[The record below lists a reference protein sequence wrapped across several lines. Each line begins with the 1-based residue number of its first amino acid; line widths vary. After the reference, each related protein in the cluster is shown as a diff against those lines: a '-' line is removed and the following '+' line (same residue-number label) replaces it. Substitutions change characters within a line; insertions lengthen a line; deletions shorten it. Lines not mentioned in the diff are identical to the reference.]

1 VQLIT
6 LGLGHGTPNE
16 LTTGLLTM
24 GYGGVLTGVILQLS
38 QNVDARTVDIVFAV
52 KPAQADAENP
62 AKYSISPD
70 LEVVSVN
77 RLTDIWYR
85 MKTSRQTSGQ
95 VYAIS
100 AVGIAPG

>member
-1 VQLIT
+1 MQLIT
-6 LGLGHGTPNE
+6 LGLGHGSPDE
-16 LTTGLLTM
+16 LATGLVTM

-38 QNVDARTVDIVFAV
+38 QNVDARTVDIVFSS

-70 LEVVSVN
+70 LEVVSVH
-77 RLTDIWYR
+77 RLTNIWYR

-95 VYAIS
+95 VYVIS